1 MVVPSPL
8 PLTDLGLDVT
18 RTVLKGL
25 FEDFGKVFLTSPQ
38 QRWGCDAEGM
48 ARREFDDVIEPRN
61 QPAQDRLVQDVG
73 SMSHVREILLFSLFR
88 VRPRAA

>member
-1 MVVPSPL
+1 M

-25 FEDFGKVFLTSPQ
+25 LFEDFGKVFLTSPE

-48 ARREFDDVIEPRN
+48 ARREFDDVTESRN
-61 QPAQDRLVQDVG
+61 QPAQDHLLRDVR
-73 SMSHVREILLFSLFR
+73 SYESCARNTAV
-88 VRPRAA
+88 